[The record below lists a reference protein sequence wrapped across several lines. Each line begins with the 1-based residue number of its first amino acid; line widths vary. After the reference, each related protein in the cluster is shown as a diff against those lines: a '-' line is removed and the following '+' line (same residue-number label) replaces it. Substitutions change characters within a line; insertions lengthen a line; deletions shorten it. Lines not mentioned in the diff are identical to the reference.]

1 MAIPFFILMGDLALA
16 SGVTQRLVN
25 LAKAFVGHIAGGLAH
40 VGVIVNII
48 MAGMSGSDLADAAAT
63 GRLLIPAMQ
72 RSGYPVGY
80 AASLIAGAA
89 TIGPLIPPSIAF
101 ILFAAATDESVG
113 RLFLGGAIPGAMLGL
128 FLMVQAY
135 FVAKRN
141 GYPREERMPYGERVK
156 ATVVG
161 LPVLVIPVVVL
172 GSILAGIATPTE
184 AAVLGVIA
192 VIVVGGFL
200 YRELSVATF
209 ARQMLST
216 LRTVGS
222 VFIIIAAAAAF
233 GRVLTLYGAA
243 DSLAA
248 WMTSLT
254 TNPLLFLLGIN
265 VIFLILGCFL
275 DTVPILLVFVPLL
288 MPTVKALGI
297 DTVHF
302 GVLTVFNLL
311 IGLVTPPYG
320 LTMFLLCRI
329 ANISLQEFWRYQWP
343 IFLTMLFALALC
355 TVFPPLTTW
364 LPNLVMPRSSELR
377 PPERYF
383 VMPVMLW
390 LTARGSRMG
399 QRPAST
405 WVQKAASAAL
415 KASGSS
421 MLMVWPLFGISCRAA
436 EGIIRFMKTPGSRHG
451 QSSSPLRIRVG
462 TVSVLSCGSRS
473 KIEGRSRCTPSWVLA
488 APFAECSASCCL
500 NSAKPRGSLFSNCDP
515 VGP

>member
-1 MAIPFFILMGDLALA
+1 MGGLHYVVIVFFALFFLRLPIAIVLISATIVGLWFAPTPIALSTLPTTLWQGVNHFVLMAIPFFVLMGDLALA

-25 LAKAFVGHIAGGLAH
+25 LAKSYVGHIAGGLAH
-40 VGVIVNII
+40 VGVLVNIV

-113 RLFLGGAIPGAMLGL
+113 RLFLGGAIPGALLGV

-135 FVAKRN
+135 VVAKRN
-141 GYPREERMPYGERVK
+141 DYPREARVSYGERVK
-156 ATVVG
+156 ATITG
-161 LPVLVIPVVVL
+161 LPVLLIPVVVL

-184 AAVLGVIA
+184 AAVLGVLA
-192 VIVVGGFL
+192 VIVVGGGL
-200 YRELSVATF
+200 YRELSIATF
-209 ARQMLST
+209 TRQLLST

-243 DSLAA
+243 DALAA

-254 TNPLLFLLGIN
+254 TDPLAFLVAIN
-265 VIFLILGCFL
+265 VVYLVLGCFL

-302 GVLTVFNLL
+302 GVITVFNLL

-320 LTMFLLCRI
+320 LTMFLLCRM
-329 ANISLQEFWRYQWP
+329 AGISLQEFWRYQWP

-355 TVFPPLTTW
+355 TAFPPLTTW
-364 LPNLVMPRSSELR
+364 LPNAL
-377 PPERYF
+377 
-383 VMPVMLW
+383 MPV
-390 LTARGSRMG
+390 R
-399 QRPAST
+399 
-405 WVQKAASAAL
+405 
-415 KASGSS
+415 
-421 MLMVWPLFGISCRAA
+421 
-436 EGIIRFMKTPGSRHG
+436 
-451 QSSSPLRIRVG
+451 
-462 TVSVLSCGSRS
+462 
-473 KIEGRSRCTPSWVLA
+473 
-488 APFAECSASCCL
+488 
-500 NSAKPRGSLFSNCDP
+500 
-515 VGP
+515 

>member
-1 MAIPFFILMGDLALA
+1 MGGLWYVIIVFLALFFLRVPIAMVLICASIVGLWFAPTSIPLSTVPTTLWQGVNHFVLIAIPFFILMGDLALA

-63 GRLLIPAMQ
+63 GRLLIPAMK

-128 FLMVQAY
+128 FLMIQAY

-141 GYPREERMPYGERVK
+141 GYPREPRVPYRERLT

-161 LPVLVIPVVVL
+161 FPVLVIPIVVL
-172 GSILAGIATPTE
+172 GSILVGIATPTE

-192 VIVVGGFL
+192 VILVGGFL
-200 YRELSVATF
+200 YRELSVATV

-222 VFIIIAAAAAF
+222 VFIIIAAAAVF

-243 DSLAA
+243 DSLAT

-254 TNPLLFLLGIN
+254 SSPLLFLLGIN
-265 VIFLILGCFL
+265 VLYLIMGCFL

-288 MPTVKALGI
+288 MPTVKAQGI
-297 DTVHF
+297 DAVHF
-302 GVLTVFNLL
+302 GVITVFNLL

-320 LTMFLLCRI
+320 LTMFLLCRM

-343 IFLTMLFALALC
+343 IFLTMVVALALC
-355 TVFPPLTTW
+355 TIFPPLTTW
-364 LPNLVMPRSSELR
+364 LPNLVMP
-377 PPERYF
+377 
-383 VMPVMLW
+383 
-390 LTARGSRMG
+390 T
-399 QRPAST
+399 
-405 WVQKAASAAL
+405 K
-415 KASGSS
+415 
-421 MLMVWPLFGISCRAA
+421 
-436 EGIIRFMKTPGSRHG
+436 
-451 QSSSPLRIRVG
+451 
-462 TVSVLSCGSRS
+462 
-473 KIEGRSRCTPSWVLA
+473 
-488 APFAECSASCCL
+488 
-500 NSAKPRGSLFSNCDP
+500 
-515 VGP
+515 

>member
-1 MAIPFFILMGDLALA
+1 MGDLALA
-16 SGVTQRLVN
+16 SGVTQRLVD

-63 GRLLIPAMQ
+63 GRLLIPAMK

-113 RLFLGGAIPGAMLGL
+113 RLFLGGAVPGAMLGL
-128 FLMVQAY
+128 FLMIQAY
-135 FVAKRN
+135 VVAKRN
-141 GYPREERMPYGERVK
+141 GYPREPKVPYRERLT

-161 LPVLVIPVVVL
+161 LPVLVIPIVVL
-172 GSILAGIATPTE
+172 GSILIGIATPTE
-184 AAVLGVIA
+184 AAVLGVIS
-192 VIVVGGFL
+192 VILVGGFL
-200 YRELSVATF
+200 YRELSLATF
-209 ARQMLST
+209 ARQMLAT

-222 VFIIIAAAAAF
+222 VFIIIAAAAVF

-243 DSLAA
+243 DSLAS

-254 TNPLLFLLGIN
+254 NSPLLFLLGIN
-265 VIFLILGCFL
+265 VLYLIMGCFL

-302 GVLTVFNLL
+302 GVITVFNLL

-320 LTMFLLCRI
+320 LTMFLLCRM

-343 IFLTMLFALALC
+343 IFLTMVFALALC
-355 TVFPPLTTW
+355 TIFPPLTSW
-364 LPNLVMPRSSELR
+364 LPNLVMP
-377 PPERYF
+377 
-383 VMPVMLW
+383 
-390 LTARGSRMG
+390 T
-399 QRPAST
+399 
-405 WVQKAASAAL
+405 K
-415 KASGSS
+415 
-421 MLMVWPLFGISCRAA
+421 
-436 EGIIRFMKTPGSRHG
+436 
-451 QSSSPLRIRVG
+451 
-462 TVSVLSCGSRS
+462 
-473 KIEGRSRCTPSWVLA
+473 
-488 APFAECSASCCL
+488 
-500 NSAKPRGSLFSNCDP
+500 
-515 VGP
+515 

>member
-1 MAIPFFILMGDLALA
+1 LWFAPTPIALSTLPTTLWQGVNHFVLMAIPFFVLMGDLALA

-25 LAKAFVGHIAGGLAH
+25 LAKSYVGHIAGGLAH
-40 VGVIVNII
+40 VGVLVNIV

-113 RLFLGGAIPGAMLGL
+113 RLFLGGAIPGALLGV

-135 FVAKRN
+135 IVAKRN
-141 GYPREERMPYGERVK
+141 DYPREARVSYGERVK
-156 ATVVG
+156 ATVIG
-161 LPVLVIPVVVL
+161 LPVLLIPVVVL

-184 AAVLGVIA
+184 AAVLGVLA
-192 VIVVGGFL
+192 VIVVGGGL
-200 YRELSVATF
+200 YRELSIATF
-209 ARQMLST
+209 TRQLLST

-222 VFIIIAAAAAF
+222 VFTIIAAAAAF

-243 DSLAA
+243 DALAA

-254 TNPLLFLLGIN
+254 TDPLAFLVAIN
-265 VIFLILGCFL
+265 VVYLILGCFL

-302 GVLTVFNLL
+302 GVVTVFNLL

-320 LTMFLLCRI
+320 LTMFLLCRM
-329 ANISLQEFWRYQWP
+329 AGISLQEFWRYQWP

-355 TVFPPLTTW
+355 TAFPPLTTW
-364 LPNLVMPRSSELR
+364 LPNVL
-377 PPERYF
+377 
-383 VMPVMLW
+383 MPV
-390 LTARGSRMG
+390 
-399 QRPAST
+399 
-405 WVQKAASAAL
+405 K
-415 KASGSS
+415 
-421 MLMVWPLFGISCRAA
+421 
-436 EGIIRFMKTPGSRHG
+436 
-451 QSSSPLRIRVG
+451 
-462 TVSVLSCGSRS
+462 
-473 KIEGRSRCTPSWVLA
+473 
-488 APFAECSASCCL
+488 
-500 NSAKPRGSLFSNCDP
+500 
-515 VGP
+515 